1 MNGIDAPTHDHMPQ
15 DPPYSCIILT
25 RENIDGK
32 IFVEN
37 RIKASIA
44 NKKLCCFGGKREVGE
59 TPLDCIKRECKEE
72 LKWIPDENQINIV
85 CDFFVDSVLVAR
97 FYQTNEFE
105 NVNVSEDV
113 TFEEGREG
121 IWVDVNDSRMS
132 PWHQVALK
140 DGWIEKGKLAHYKS
154 KSEVEAVGFR
164 NLIASLPTMS

>member
-1 MNGIDAPTHDHMPQ
+1 MNGIDAPMHNHMPQ

-59 TPLDCIKRECKEE
+59 TPMDCIKRECKEE
-72 LKWIPDENQINIV
+72 LKWTPDEKQIKTV